1 MNEIK
6 QRIKFRAEGINQ
18 CFIRSIETFPN
29 LLIFH
34 IQYEVLGTPVTR
46 MIEGLTEHLRTS
58 SNEEVKTL
66 FKFSK
71 YKYDWMEHEKNYVKM
86 VVMKCKL

>member
-1 MNEIK
+1 MNNIK
-6 QRIKFRAEGINQ
+6 YRIQSRAEGINQ
-18 CFIRSIETFPN
+18 CFIRGLEEYPN

-46 MIEGLTEHLRTS
+46 IIDGLTEYLRTDS
-58 SNEEVKTL
+58 GEKITTL

-71 YKYDWMEHEKNYVKM
+71 YKYEWMNHEKNYVKL
-86 VVMKCKL
+86 VVIKCKQ